1 MVYNENMKN
10 SSGNNMNSK
19 VDNGEWSSLGAEVPF
34 RSESMRSIERI
45 KELAT
50 DMKTAPE
57 GTLSEDFK
65 SGVYLFHSARV
76 NEIEEIFES
85 GEILNAS
92 EIYKRKIE
100 TKRKE
105 MQEGG
110 MSQQEIEG
118 ELRKIGVVRNSGQEG
133 ISWSVNGIEAMP
145 GTRGEIAGFVAAP
158 ELVLR
163 DDKLVIPS
171 RPAPYELLQVSNN
184 IDTKRF
190 FEAKKQHEV
199 WGYKELSLSESAN
212 VESGLMKLYMN
223 IKNGDKP
230 DRYQLYRSRLKEFDE
245 MGGLSADELRK
256 HFKILEDGHVKL
268 DEDLHQQQFDE
279 KYLPPAAVYMQA
291 LIDSGVFRGT
301 LGENKSVA
309 ELVGMCGKYENLLP
323 YILGQARK
331 ESKRYADIY
340 EEEFEKVEK
349 VGARVEDMYFVTNR
363 KDLDKWIAI
372 MEKTGHVPRGILLYD
387 DAKIVRENFAS
398 DEPGDHAEM
407 ADEIGRVVMVDE
419 GFWKNKL
426 GMNVEN
432 IARAGTHGQV
442 LKDSEVN
449 HNIEVKMVDGKLEVI
464 RL

>member
-1 MVYNENMKN
+1 
-10 SSGNNMNSK
+10 
-19 VDNGEWSSLGAEVPF
+19 
-34 RSESMRSIERI
+34 
-45 KELAT
+45 
-50 DMKTAPE
+50 
-57 GTLSEDFK
+57 
-65 SGVYLFHSARV
+65 
-76 NEIEEIFES
+76 
-85 GEILNAS
+85 
-92 EIYKRKIE
+92 
-100 TKRKE
+100 
-105 MQEGG
+105 
-110 MSQQEIEG
+110 
-118 ELRKIGVVRNSGQEG
+118 
-133 ISWSVNGIEAMP
+133 
-145 GTRGEIAGFVAAP
+145 
-158 ELVLR
+158 
-163 DDKLVIPS
+163 
-171 RPAPYELLQVSNN
+171 
-184 IDTKRF
+184 
-190 FEAKKQHEV
+190 
-199 WGYKELSLSESAN
+199 
-212 VESGLMKLYMN
+212 MN

-291 LIDSGVFRGT
+291 LIDSDVFRGT